1 MIMKNIYVKDIEA
14 GNKVNDVF
22 LVTEKNMAV
31 SQKGSPYLNLR
42 LRDKTGEIEG
52 RVWENAEQLNRIF
65 QKGDVIDIRS
75 RAVNYRNVTQLSIS
89 QIAKMEDS
97 DTNLADYSPASKS
110 DIDEMFR
117 ELMLFVEKITT
128 PPLKEL
134 LTAIFS
140 DDEILYAF
148 KRAPAAKGLHHFYIG
163 GLLEHTLSVTRLLDL
178 AANHYK
184 HINKDLLIT
193 GGILHDI
200 GKIHELSYKK
210 IIDYTDVGRLT
221 GHIIIGLELID
232 KKIAS
237 IEDFPEQLALELKH
251 IVLSHHGALEYG
263 SPKRPKT
270 LEALIVNMIDDLDA
284 KVNAFQEFIDGA
296 SNDES
301 DWTPFHRLFE
311 RFIYKGKGNYSG

>member
-1 MIMKNIYVKDIEA
+1 MKNIYVKDIEA

-52 RVWENAEQLNRIF
+52 RVWENAAHLNRIF
-65 QKGDVIDIRS
+65 QKGDVIEIRS
-75 RAVNYRNVTQLSIS
+75 RAVNYRNITQLSIS

-97 DTNLADYSPASKS
+97 DTNPADYSPASKS
-110 DIDEMFR
+110 DIDEMFQ
-117 ELMLFVEKITT
+117 ELMFFVEKITT

-140 DDEILYAF
+140 DDKILYAF

-178 AANHYK
+178 AANHYTR
-184 HINKDLLIT
+184 INKDLLIT

-210 IIDYTDVGRLT
+210 IIDYTDVGRLI
-221 GHIIIGLELID
+221 GHIVIGLELID
-232 KKIAS
+232 EKIAS

-296 SNDES
+296 SDDES
-301 DWTPFHRLFE
+301 NWTPYHRLFE
-311 RFIYKGKGNYSG
+311 RFIYKGK

>member
-1 MIMKNIYVKDIEA
+1 MKNIYVKDIEA
-14 GNKVNDVF
+14 GDRINDRF

-52 RVWENAEQLNRIF
+52 RVWENAAHLNRIF
-65 QKGDVIDIRS
+65 QKGDVIEVRS
-75 RAVNYRNVTQLSIS
+75 RAVNYRNITQLSIS

-97 DTNLADYSPASKS
+97 DTNPADYSPASKS
-110 DIDEMFR
+110 DIDEMFQ
-117 ELMLFVEKITT
+117 ELMFFVEKITT
-128 PPLKEL
+128 PSLKEL
-134 LTAIFS
+134 LTSIFS
-140 DDEILYAF
+140 DDKILYAF
-148 KRAPAAKGLHHFYIG
+148 KKAPAAKGLHHFYIG

-178 AANHYK
+178 TANHYNR
-184 HINKDLLIT
+184 INKDLLIT

-210 IIDYTDVGRLT
+210 IIDYTDVGRLI
-221 GHIIIGLELID
+221 GHIVIGLELID
-232 KKIAS
+232 EKIAS
-237 IEDFPEQLALELKH
+237 IKDFPEQLALELKH

-296 SNDES
+296 SDDES
-301 DWTPFHRLFE
+301 DWTPYHRLFE
-311 RFIYKGKGNYSG
+311 RFIYKGK